1 MRSIYKLTISSIA
14 GILLSAGFAMAQT
27 STVNFFNPNNFICQA
42 LECGPPGALPGGTN
56 RLVETSG
63 ENYFLQESIVINGKQ
78 LNHTIVRSRPDPS
91 NGSVFVQ
98 ESFTPGG
105 AIQGATNTSSI
116 DQLTFKQTI
125 NAAGGTV
132 NMITRMDNLN
142 IINKGTGAGQE
153 NMVGTEMNIT
163 QSITDTAQGLNT
175 NTVTIT
181 PNVSTPALG
190 DFNTTINQAVS
201 DPATPG
207 FSSTMTFQT
216 GSPANVDQSF

>member
-1 MRSIYKLTISSIA
+1 MRKMRPIYKLTTAIA

-27 STVNFFNPNNFICQA
+27 ATVNFSNSGNVICQA
-42 LECGPPGALPGGTN
+42 IGCGLPNGTN
-56 RLVETSG
+56 RLIETSG
-63 ENYFLQESIVINGKQ
+63 DNFFFQEQVNINGRV
-78 LNHTIVRSRPDPS
+78 LNHMIIRSKPDPS
-91 NGSVFVQ
+91 DGSIFIQ
-98 ESFTPGG
+98 ETFTPGG

-116 DQLTFKQTI
+116 DQLTFKQTLI
-125 NAAGGTV
+125 AAGATL
-132 NMITRMDNLN
+132 NMLTRMDNLN